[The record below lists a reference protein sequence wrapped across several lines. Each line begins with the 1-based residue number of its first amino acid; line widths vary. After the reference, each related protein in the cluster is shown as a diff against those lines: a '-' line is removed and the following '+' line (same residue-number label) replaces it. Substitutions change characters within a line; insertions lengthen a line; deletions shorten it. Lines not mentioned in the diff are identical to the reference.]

1 MLNVVPLFELPL
13 RNNDYP
19 SFEWREGVG
28 GGGGEGEGCELF
40 WVPKLPRLRT
50 VSPILFNLCLT

>member
-1 MLNVVPLFELPL
+1 MLNVVPLLELPL

-19 SFEWREGVG
+19 SFEWREGE
-28 GGGGEGEGCELF
+28 GEGEGKGCELF

-50 VSPILFNLCLT
+50 VSPI